1 MTERQM
7 PNSDF
12 DEGFNLFYD
21 EFAPR
26 LGDIGSISANQL
38 DGTYLSS
45 IKETIDSLNSSVNSF
60 QDNNN
65 PQLFGLV
72 LEAVEAGS
80 FNVDAA
86 GKRTGESAWRVGSN
100 KLGSVDIA
108 TSWNE
113 DYGLKFYKSAYGS
126 THAQTRSIEH
136 EYLSYLRDF
145 KRRNPEE
152 KAPSPKEY
160 LISKGMDPDTDMSRA
175 LYSGQTL
182 LCPPEQGAKILSIV
196 SEKIQQLSEAGDTTG
211 TLERY
216 INLRDNLAGQIKSPK
231 GAESLIITYEQAHD
245 IAEMARE
252 GTFDAKDFGLTID
265 SVADQSFLW
274 KNAALS
280 GLNAAWLSALMK
292 SSPIIVDSIKFAID
306 EGYVSSDDLK
316 MIGAS
321 VGEGFTEGFL
331 RGILAAA
338 ITTLAMEGKLGK
350 SFQKLALSS
359 ESSTIIGVVVVLLF
373 QTVKDCICYSS
384 GSISKEEL
392 GYRID
397 KNLTITSLSVAGGI
411 TAQIILPFVPVVSY
425 MLGSMV
431 GSILGGILFQ
441 AKEQF
446 LIGLAVS
453 KGYSF
458 WGLVD
463 QDYHMPKEIAER
475 LGYASFD
482 YAEFDYEKYAY
493 ESFPYASYDLADFNY
508 ERLDFF
514 VPERCVIGVRK
525 VGYKN

>member
-216 INLRDNLAGQIKSPK
+216 RK
-231 GAESLIITYEQAHD
+231 
-245 IAEMARE
+245 
-252 GTFDAKDFGLTID
+252 
-265 SVADQSFLW
+265 
-274 KNAALS
+274 
-280 GLNAAWLSALMK
+280 
-292 SSPIIVDSIKFAID
+292 
-306 EGYVSSDDLK
+306 
-316 MIGAS
+316 
-321 VGEGFTEGFL
+321 
-331 RGILAAA
+331 
-338 ITTLAMEGKLGK
+338 K
-350 SFQKLALSS
+350 SFYWYKDIIASNGEKL
-359 ESSTIIGVVVVLLF
+359 
-373 QTVKDCICYSS
+373 K
-384 GSISKEEL
+384 
-392 GYRID
+392 
-397 KNLTITSLSVAGGI
+397 
-411 TAQIILPFVPVVSY
+411 
-425 MLGSMV
+425 
-431 GSILGGILFQ
+431 
-441 AKEQF
+441 
-446 LIGLAVS
+446 
-453 KGYSF
+453 
-458 WGLVD
+458 
-463 QDYHMPKEIAER
+463 
-475 LGYASFD
+475 
-482 YAEFDYEKYAY
+482 
-493 ESFPYASYDLADFNY
+493 
-508 ERLDFF
+508 
-514 VPERCVIGVRK
+514 
-525 VGYKN
+525 